1 MAVEDREAR
10 KPYIMLCCHVWPV
23 STPRHKNAPTVSTT
37 CAVPPGRTVR
47 EGQSVTLT
55 ISLGIQYVTV
65 PDVTNY
71 LQADGEQQQDHA
83 DLRQQF
89 DRVGVLDEPQGRGA
103 AQDAGQQEPHD
114 GRDFD
119 LVADE
124 QDADGKAEN
133 GDDVRKKRDV
143 HSSGGSIKAER
154 MNSTFF

>member
-1 MAVEDREAR
+1 
-10 KPYIMLCCHVWPV
+10 MLCCHVWPV
-23 STPRHKNAPTVSTT
+23 STPRHK
-37 CAVPPGRTVR
+37 
-47 EGQSVTLT
+47 
-55 ISLGIQYVTV
+55 
-65 PDVTNY
+65 
-71 LQADGEQQQDHA
+71 ADGEQQQDHA

-154 MNSTFF
+154 MNSTFFPPDVLRYTAVV

>member
-23 STPRHKNAPTVSTT
+23 STPRHMNAPTVSTT
-37 CAVPPGRTVR
+37 CAVPP
-47 EGQSVTLT
+47 
-55 ISLGIQYVTV
+55 
-65 PDVTNY
+65 TNTAF
-71 LQADGEQQQDHA
+71 QAHEFFAGHFKADGEQQQDHA

-143 HSSGGSIKAER
+143 HSSGGSIKAEGCK
-154 MNSTFF
+154 